1 MESSVVKTK
10 LSDYEDEVSEPDDG
24 VCGVIDNN
32 LGLSSYWW
40 ILPFIQL
47 FLYLLLFSL
56 QTLCNLATV
65 LSFITIHSINTFYF
79 NFSLWVWLVFALVS
93 MTYCR
98 IGQSTN
104 VTFLI
109 FTLDSINIIYKLNVI

>member
-1 MESSVVKTK
+1 MESSVVKIK

-109 FTLDSINIIYKLNVI
+109 FTLDSIIIYKLNVI

>member
-109 FTLDSINIIYKLNVI
+109 FTLDSSIIYKLNVI

>member
-24 VCGVIDNN
+24 VCGLINNN

-109 FTLDSINIIYKLNVI
+109 FTLDSIIIYKLNVI

>member
-109 FTLDSINIIYKLNVI
+109 FTLD

>member
-1 MESSVVKTK
+1 MKSSVVKTK

-109 FTLDSINIIYKLNVI
+109 FTLYSIIIYKLNVI

>member
-109 FTLDSINIIYKLNVI
+109 FTLYSIIIYKLNVI

>member
-109 FTLDSINIIYKLNVI
+109 FTLDSIIIYKLNVI